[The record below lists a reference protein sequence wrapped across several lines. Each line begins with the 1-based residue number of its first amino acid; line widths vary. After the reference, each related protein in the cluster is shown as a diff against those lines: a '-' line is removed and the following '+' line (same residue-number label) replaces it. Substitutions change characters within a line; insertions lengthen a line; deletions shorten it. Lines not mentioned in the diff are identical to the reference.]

1 MRQPPCARRLGF
13 YHPPS
18 PPRAAGGSRRRRAGS
33 GEPAAAERRRAAAG
47 RPRAEPASR
56 PSSPGRAVGGGG
68 PMAPPAGPRL
78 VRERRGGARCARSW
92 SGPPLSG
99 ASADGEGGGRC
110 LSARSSASAS
120 QRLSSAYRT
129 RLLVGHPIRV
139 LAAEPSPPRRGP
151 GWGEFLALPI
161 RAPGGGGGVGLV
173 AEQGGRR
180 CEVARAL

>member
-56 PSSPGRAVGGGG
+56 PSSPGRAVG
-68 PMAPPAGPRL
+68 
-78 VRERRGGARCARSW
+78 RGGALWRPLLGRALSVNGGVGLAARA
-92 SGPPLSG
+92 LG
-99 ASADGEGGGRC
+99 AARLFRALQLMGRGGGALLERPFLC
-110 LSARSSASAS
+110 VSIPTPLLSLSDEAVSGSPNQSACC
-120 QRLSSAYRT
+120 RT
-129 RLLVGHPIRV
+129 F
-139 LAAEPSPPRRGP
+139 PPRRGP

-161 RAPGGGGGVGLV
+161 RAPGGGGSG
-173 AEQGGRR
+173 ACGR
-180 CEVARAL
+180 ARRPAL